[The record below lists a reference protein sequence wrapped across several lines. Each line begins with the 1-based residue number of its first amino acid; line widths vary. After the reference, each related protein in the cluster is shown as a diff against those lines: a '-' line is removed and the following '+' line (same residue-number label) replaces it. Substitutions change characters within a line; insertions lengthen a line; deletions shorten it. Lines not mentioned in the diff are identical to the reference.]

1 MQHYYTQARVL
12 DYSDLNVE
20 QILLSWVTANQL
32 HAHKHC
38 KVCEYV
44 WAHVQIKW
52 IGCILHSEHVLND
65 SLCVLV

>member
-12 DYSDLNVE
+12 VYSDLNVE
-20 QILLSWVTANQL
+20 QILLSWVTANQP

-44 WAHVQIKW
+44 WAHVQVK
-52 IGCILHSEHVLND
+52 
-65 SLCVLV
+65 